1 MAAEHRCRR
10 GRVRAGAAW
19 QPERAS
25 CGSLLV
31 SFLQLGK
38 DEVVVS
44 GQIADHAD
52 IWPRGGPG
60 RLRHPLAGQ
69 PVTSCWAVTFRPLIV
84 TITPCRRP
92 SVYALPGLMATVRPI
107 FLAALD
113 SWICPCRDRT
123 GWTRS
128 MSWRTDV
135 LPTGASIGWAP
146 GPSTFF
152 SLVIAQCSSRPRP

>member
-31 SFLQLGK
+31 SFLPLGK

-60 RLRHPLAGQ
+60 PLRHPLARQ
-69 PVTSCWAVTFRPLIV
+69 PVTSCWAATFLPFIR
-84 TITPCRRP
+84 TITPIRRAFVFGR
-92 SVYALPGLMATVRPI
+92 SRLMAPV
-107 FLAALD
+107 
-113 SWICPCRDRT
+113 
-123 GWTRS
+123 
-128 MSWRTDV
+128 
-135 LPTGASIGWAP
+135 
-146 GPSTFF
+146 
-152 SLVIAQCSSRPRP
+152 